1 MSDMLPRPE
10 PRDAFKRALR
20 AQLMAQAPRV
30 LTRKETAWSSLRG
43 SWLKPAVA
51 FAAITLLLVGSAGKA
66 AADSLPGGLGYG
78 LKVAA
83 EQVQLALALDD
94 SSRLRL
100 LSDDA
105 DHRLAELS
113 TALTTRPDVAPAA
126 TDEYAAA
133 VARFTAAVDAV
144 RAKPDTSADK
154 KTAAEDVVDAAH
166 AKHEAVISELEK
178 TAPAAAQQGLE
189 RAKEEADKLHPSGR
203 PAPTPEPNDEPS
215 PDRSRSPQPARTTSP
230 TRTAEPTRS
239 GDDERGG
246 DSERTA
252 SPRPSTR
259 P

>member
-1 MSDMLPRPE
+1 VNCRSGCRRPRPRRFFFYNLYE
-10 PRDAFKRALR
+10 SDPVGAPLAVRNRA
-20 AQLMAQAPRV
+20 
-30 LTRKETAWSSLRG
+30 TG
-43 SWLKPAVA
+43 S
-51 FAAITLLLVGSAGKA
+51 
-66 AADSLPGGLGYG
+66 
-78 LKVAA
+78 
-83 EQVQLALALDD
+83 
-94 SSRLRL
+94 
-100 LSDDA
+100 
-105 DHRLAELS
+105 
-113 TALTTRPDVAPAA
+113 

-144 RAKPDTSADK
+144 RTKPDTSADK

-246 DSERTA
+246 DSERSA